1 VGVAWGFGAGVCW
14 PREWW
19 LPINTMPIAKRVT
32 GEVNNLRMQLLSHWF
47 EQLGK
52 PAIWARPFFRNDSDF
67 LKVGSQFSV
76 LSSRFSVA
84 AMSLTIPD

>member
-1 VGVAWGFGAGVCW
+1 
-14 PREWW
+14 
-19 LPINTMPIAKRVT
+19 
-32 GEVNNLRMQLLSHWF
+32 MQLLSHWF

-76 LSSRFSVA
+76 LSCCNE
-84 AMSLTIPD
+84 LTIPD